1 MGCKNVCVSISDMT
15 FKLTFSPGQSSRLP
29 NQILAVFSNLKVRE
43 LNLKIARVGVIIQ
56 QKRRLVFLRLIL
68 ET

>member
-1 MGCKNVCVSISDMT
+1 MSKNVCVSTSDMT

-43 LNLKIARVGVIIQ
+43 LNLKIARVGVGI
-56 QKRRLVFLRLIL
+56 
-68 ET
+68 

>member
-29 NQILAVFSNLKVRE
+29 NQILAVFTNLMVRE
-43 LNLKIARVGVIIQ
+43 LNLKIARVGVIQ
-56 QKRRLVFLRLIL
+56 QKRRLVFLRLTL

>member
-1 MGCKNVCVSISDMT
+1 MA
-15 FKLTFSPGQSSRLP
+15 FKLTSSLGQSSRLP
-29 NQILAVFSNLKVRE
+29 NQILAVFANLMVRE
-43 LNLKIARVGVIIQ
+43 LNLKIARLGVIQ

>member
-1 MGCKNVCVSISDMT
+1 MSVNVCMSTWDMA
-15 FKLTFSPGQSSRLP
+15 FKLTSSLGQSSRLP
-29 NQILAVFSNLKVRE
+29 NQILAVFANLMVRE
-43 LNLKIARVGVIIQ
+43 LNLKIARVGVIQ